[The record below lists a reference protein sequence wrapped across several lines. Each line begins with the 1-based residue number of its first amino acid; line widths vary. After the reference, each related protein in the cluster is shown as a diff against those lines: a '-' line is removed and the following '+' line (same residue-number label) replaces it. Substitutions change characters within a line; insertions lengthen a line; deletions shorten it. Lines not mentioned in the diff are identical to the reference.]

1 MLFET
6 LRTYWAYILVGY
18 LAFVITCILF
28 QVQRRRGKI
37 QCRIKTP
44 IGEQDRWIKPD
55 FRGNKH
61 YLVFE
66 KEKGK
71 KPGWEA
77 EFSNKSLIP
86 RSGWYGLRHW
96 LCIDIFPHATKA
108 IEYNFDIPEASQP
121 KWDKATSKGYIEAK
135 ILKQMGEGEKL
146 ISPTVIWIVVLISIF
161 ILILEILPY
170 LGGRLRI

>member
-1 MLFET
+1 MSAVET
-6 LRTYWAYILVGY
+6 LRTYWAHILVAY
-18 LAFVITCILF
+18 LAIVILYVIF
-28 QVQRRRGKI
+28 QIHRRRGKI

-44 IGEQDRWIKPD
+44 IGEETRWIKPD

-66 KEKGK
+66 KEKRK

-108 IEYNFDIPEASQP
+108 IEYNFDIPEADQP
-121 KWDKATSKGYIEAK
+121 KWDKATSKAFIEAK
-135 ILKQMGEGEKL
+135 ILKQMGRRRKTHIPNSHL
-146 ISPTVIWIVVLISIF
+146 DRCPNLNLHSNSRNLALSWW
-161 ILILEILPY
+161 
-170 LGGRLRI
+170 